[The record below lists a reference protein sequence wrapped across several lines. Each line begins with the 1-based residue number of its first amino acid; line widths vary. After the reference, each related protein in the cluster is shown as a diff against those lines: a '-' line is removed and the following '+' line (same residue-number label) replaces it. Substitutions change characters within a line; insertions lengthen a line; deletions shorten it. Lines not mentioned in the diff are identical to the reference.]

1 MPTKSSKKI
10 QGPSLYKTF
19 VDAYMKAR
27 PNEKRVIKH
36 RAAQLEWNEI
46 KWNEEVVKEKTEE
59 YLEIYNKLETSS
71 DQGLECSPLPLSSK
85 LPKINHIRSAKKLK
99 TDQSNDT
106 ANQNTTD
113 DKQSN
118 ANDDLNENDQED
130 DDDDDDDN
138 NNDDEENI
146 QNNAEEKKKKKRDLD
161 YRLRKRKPIEEE
173 IIEDPKELPPI
184 GGAPPLEPLS
194 KIKRQPAQER
204 LFKEL
209 SSINERIA
217 SLVQVRQMGLSTPE
231 NRKQLKQLM
240 KDRKKKGFELKRLQ
254 SKQKSSDQ
262 YRIRRKLI
270 VERLFETKPELHP
283 QLNKLYRRGTG
294 RPRVE
299 EECPDLLQIIEEI
312 AKVGGASDDR
322 RRSETIRPCLT
333 LDDLR
338 EKIKQRGYD
347 IKRTTLYYRLLP
359 HRAKSRDGRR
369 HVNTVPVR
377 LRRAQNDDHRR
388 HEDGHFAT
396 ATIRYM
402 KDLASIFGNDCVFYL
417 SQDDKCKVPL
427 GLPAAKFQAPMVM
440 HLDYRIRLPDHD
452 WTVAPR
458 HQLTPSVYAACLL
471 SEDGDLGYSG
481 PTYIA
486 IRSAKHEFSSAETH
500 ATDFDRLIC
509 LKEFENVARD
519 ETGQVKPILIT
530 TVDGGPDENPRFPKT
545 LVASIRKFKKYNLDA
560 LFILTHAPGQSAY
573 NIVERRMAPLSH
585 DLAGLILPHDHFGSH
600 LNESGTTMNV
610 ELEKL
615 NFRKAGQILAERW
628 NQSVIDGFPCVAEYI
643 NPSATT
649 DDERR
654 QVDVKIVID
663 ELLQKICAEEEAEE
677 GHEFRIRASDEYY
690 QENARPARENI
701 SEQPKYDIDE
711 HWCAI
716 HVLQTQ
722 YTLQIIRCH
731 SVECCGPWRSNY
743 DEVFPHRF
751 LPAPIPFE
759 RTPYGLRV
767 AERDY
772 QRGQFYG
779 SLFQRIQYHGVVI
792 QHTQNEML
800 PFDYCCSSVKKELKK
815 RTCRICNQYIPSA
828 YRMKNHY
835 KIHAQNYEHFDHDQ
849 EDKLPS
855 LPINDITI
863 DSKEIQSLTPAALAP
878 VVKIEMLDWLR
889 SDFDDIDLNRP
900 TSQLSSERVT
910 RSMKKLCVEESNDE
924 LDIKDFIHVD

>member
-1 MPTKSSKKI
+1 MRTKSSKKI
-10 QGPSLYKTF
+10 QGPSLYKIF

-27 PNEKRVIKH
+27 PDEKRVVKH
-36 RAAQLEWNEI
+36 RDAQLEWNEI
-46 KWNEEVVKEKTEE
+46 KWNEENVKEKIEE
-59 YLEIYNKLETSS
+59 YLEIYNKLGIPSN
-71 DQGLECSPLPLSSK
+71 QGIERLPSPLSSK
-85 LPKINHIRSAKKLK
+85 LPKTNRIRSAKKPRI
-99 TDQSNDT
+99 DQSNDT
-106 ANQNTTD
+106 TNQHTTD
-113 DKQSN
+113 DQQSN
-118 ANDDLNENDQED
+118 DDDDLDEDDQQD
-130 DDDDDDDN
+130 DDDDHG
-138 NNDDEENI
+138 
-146 QNNAEEKKKKKRDLD
+146 EKKKKEKD
-161 YRLRKRKPIEEE
+161 YRLRKRKPIVEELF
-173 IIEDPKELPPI
+173 EDIKELPAVKGI
-184 GGAPPLEPLS
+184 PLEPLS
-194 KIKRQPAQER
+194 KQKRQPAQER
-204 LFKEL
+204 GFKEL
-209 SSINERIA
+209 SDINDRIA

-240 KDRKKKGFELKRLQ
+240 KDRTTKTYEIKRLQ
-254 SKQKSSDQ
+254 SKQRSSDK
-262 YRIRRKLI
+262 YRIRRKRI
-270 VERLFETKPELHP
+270 VEHLFETKPELHP
-283 QLNKLYRRGTG
+283 QLNKLYRPGTG
-294 RPRVE
+294 RPRIE

-322 RRSETIRPCLT
+322 RQSETIRPCLT

-369 HVNTVPVR
+369 HVNTAPVR
-377 LRRAQNDDHRR
+377 LRRAQNDDHRK

-427 GLPAAKFQAPMVM
+427 GLPAAKIQAPMLM

-452 WTVAPR
+452 WIVAPR

-471 SEDGDLGYSG
+471 CEDGDLGYSG

-486 IRSAKHEFSSAETH
+486 IRSAKHDLSSAESH
-500 ATDFDRLIC
+500 ALDFDRLVC
-509 LKEFENVARD
+509 LKEFEEVSRD

-545 LVASIRKFKKYNLDA
+545 LVASIKKFKKYNLDA

-600 LNESGTTMNV
+600 LNESGGTVNV
-610 ELEKL
+610 DLEKL
-615 NFRKAGQILAERW
+615 NFRKAGQILAGRW
-628 NQSVIDGFPCVAEYI
+628 NQSVIDGFPCIAEYI
-643 NPSATT
+643 NPPATT

-654 QVDVKIVID
+654 QVDIKIVID
-663 ELLQKICAEEEAEE
+663 ELLRKICAEEEVEE
-677 GHEFRIRASDEYY
+677 GHEFRVRASDEYY
-690 QENARPARENI
+690 QENARAPREKFG
-701 SEQPKYDIDE
+701 EQPKYDIDE
-711 HWCAI
+711 YWCAT

-722 YTLQIIRCH
+722 YTLQIIRCN

-751 LPAPIPFE
+751 LPAPVPFE
-759 RTPYGLRV
+759 RTPYGIRM

-792 QHTQNEML
+792 QHTQ
-800 PFDYCCSSVKKELKK
+800 VRKKK
-815 RTCRICNQYIPSA
+815 ICNQYIPSA

-849 EDKLPS
+849 DDRLPQLS
-855 LPINDITI
+855 IT
-863 DSKEIQSLTPAALAP
+863 DVTTNSNESKSETTTAPPVLKAEI
-878 VVKIEMLDWLR
+878 LDWLR
-889 SDFDDIDLNRP
+889 SDFDNIDMSP
-900 TSQLSSERVT
+900 TTTTPASDRVT
-910 RSMKKLCVEESNDE
+910 RSMKKLCVEENKDE
-924 LDIKDFIHVD
+924 LESKDLIHVE

>member
-1 MPTKSSKKI
+1 MPTKANKKLH
-10 QGPSLYKTF
+10 GPSLYKTF

-27 PNEKRVIKH
+27 PDERRVIKH

-46 KWNEEVVKEKTEE
+46 KWNEEYVKEKIEE
-59 YLEIYNKLETSS
+59 YLEIYNKLEFPS
-71 DQGLECSPLPLSSK
+71 DQGIECLSSSSLSHSSK
-85 LPKINHIRSAKKLK
+85 LSKTNRIRSVKKK
-99 TDQSNDT
+99 QKIDQSNDT
-106 ANQNTTD
+106 TNQNTTD

-118 ANDDLNENDQED
+118 DIDDLDDLDDLDEDDQED
-130 DDDDDDDN
+130 D
-138 NNDDEENI
+138 NDKVENSV
-146 QNNAEEKKKKKRDLD
+146 EEKKKKKRDLD
-161 YRLRKRKPIEEE
+161 YRLRKRKPVEEE
-173 IIEDPKELPPI
+173 IFEDPKELPPI
-184 GGAPPLEPLS
+184 KGIPLEPLS
-194 KIKRQPAQER
+194 KQKKQPAQER
-204 LFKEL
+204 LYKQL
-209 SSINERIA
+209 SDINDRIA
-217 SLVQVRQMGLSTPE
+217 SLVQVRQMGLSTTE

-240 KDRKKKGFELKRLQ
+240 KDRTKKAFELKRLQ
-254 SKQKSSDQ
+254 SKQRSSDR
-262 YRIRRKLI
+262 YRIRRKQI
-270 VERLFETKPELHP
+270 VEHLFETKPELHP

-312 AKVGGASDDR
+312 ARVGGASDDR

-377 LRRAQNDDHRR
+377 LRRAQNDDHRK

-427 GLPAAKFQAPMVM
+427 GLPAAKIQAPMLM

-471 SEDGDLGYSG
+471 SEEGDLGYSG
-481 PTYIA
+481 PTYVA
-486 IRSAKHEFSSAETH
+486 IRSAKHEFSSAESH
-500 ATDFDRLIC
+500 ALDFDRLVC
-509 LKEFENVARD
+509 LKEFEQVARD
-519 ETGQVKPILIT
+519 ETGQVKPILII

-573 NIVERRMAPLSH
+573 NIVERRMAPLSP

-600 LNESGTTMNV
+600 LNESGGTMNV
-610 ELEKL
+610 DLEKL
-615 NFRKAGQILAERW
+615 NFPGQILAERW
-628 NQSVIDGFPCVAEYI
+628 NLSVIDGYPCVAEYI
-643 NPSATT
+643 NPPATT

-654 QVDVKIVID
+654 QVDVKMVID
-663 ELLQKICAEEEAEE
+663 ELLRQICAEEEAEE
-677 GHEFRIRASDEYY
+677 GYEFRIQQSEEYY
-690 QENARPARENI
+690 QENARAPREKTG
-701 SEQPKYDIDE
+701 EQPKYDIDE
-711 HWCAI
+711 YWCAI

-722 YTLQIIRCH
+722 YTLQIVRCN
-731 SVECCGPWRSNY
+731 SIECCGPWRSNY

-751 LPAPIPFE
+751 LPSPVPFE
-759 RTPYGLRV
+759 RTPYGIRV

-800 PFDYCCSSVKKELKK
+800 PFDFCCSSVKKELKK

-849 EDKLPS
+849 EDRLPS
-855 LPINDITI
+855 LIINDITI
-863 DSKEIQSLTPAALAP
+863 DSNEKQPLTPAALAP

-889 SDFDDIDLNRP
+889 SDFDDIDLNSKI
-900 TSQLSSERVT
+900 SQLASDRVT
-910 RSMKKLCVEESNDE
+910 RSMIKLCFDENNEELE
-924 LDIKDFIHVD
+924 